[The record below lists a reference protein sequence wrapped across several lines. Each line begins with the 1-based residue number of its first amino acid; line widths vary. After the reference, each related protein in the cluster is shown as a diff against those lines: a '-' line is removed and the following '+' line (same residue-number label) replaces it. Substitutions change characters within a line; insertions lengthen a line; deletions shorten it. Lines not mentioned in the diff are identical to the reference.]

1 MKKEGIEGKQTSK
14 NKAKRI
20 SHWRVL
26 EDGSV
31 SGNPKEDT
39 FQGCILIMLMLYY
52 SIDTAKKKKRQTVDA

>member
-39 FQGCILIMLMLYY
+39 FQGCILIMLM
-52 SIDTAKKKKRQTVDA
+52 